1 MLVPE
6 LFNDSM
12 FDDFFQDM
20 GFPFY
25 NDHDMRIA
33 EKKLYGR
40 RGKNLMKTDI
50 KENEQGYELEMDLPG
65 FKKEEVQVLLENG
78 YLTVHAEKGL
88 QEDDQEKKSGKYIRR
103 ERYSGACERSFYV
116 GEDLEQE
123 DIKGEFKHGILKLFV
138 PKKEKNPQVEQKKYI
153 MIE

>member
-1 MLVPE
+1 MEVLAIIPARSGSKSVKDKNIREINGKPMLAYSIE
-6 LFNDSM
+6 HGLKS
-12 FDDFFQDM
+12 
-20 GFPFY
+20 
-25 NDHDMRIA
+25 
-33 EKKLYGR
+33 EKINR
-40 RGKNLMKTDI
+40 
-50 KENEQGYELEMDLPG
+50 
-65 FKKEEVQVLLENG
+65 VQVLLENG
-78 YLTVHAEKGL
+78 YLTIHAEKGL